1 MCRMPPRVRGL
12 EIKCGFTLR
21 EKYEICLEREKQLK
35 AGKKM
40 RLEEFGLL
48 FPDGNGKG
56 ITKSTLSD
64 ILAMSEEILKDPP
77 VDGSHKKKQRAT
89 IYPMLEGLLAEWID
103 RAHAV
108 RVPINDTIIQTQ
120 ARLMIDELA
129 GQDTEDYTDFQYSSG
144 WLSAFKIRHGI
155 CRQKLEGEGGRM
167 LEEDIAV
174 ARTKLREDLTGYS
187 LRDIWNCDETALQ

>member
-12 EIKCGFTLR
+12 GIKRGFTLR

-108 RVPINDTIIQTQ
+108 RVPGEPVRDQLVAGRGEWLFEQ
-120 ARLMIDELA
+120 GRRARGDRARNPDGGA
-129 GQDTEDYTDFQYSSG
+129 GPSIF
-144 WLSAFKIRHGI
+144 
-155 CRQKLEGEGGRM
+155 
-167 LEEDIAV
+167 V
-174 ARTKLREDLTGYS
+174 
-187 LRDIWNCDETALQ
+187 